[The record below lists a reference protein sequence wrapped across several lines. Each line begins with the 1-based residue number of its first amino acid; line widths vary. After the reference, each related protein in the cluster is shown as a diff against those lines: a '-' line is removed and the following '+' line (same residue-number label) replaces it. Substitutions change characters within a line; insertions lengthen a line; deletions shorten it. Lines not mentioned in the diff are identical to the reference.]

1 MFIYLLILY
10 PPSTSVAR
18 DYTKLLKFGDSLYR
32 CKQLKIAALGRMV
45 KIMKRQS
52 DSLSYLE
59 QVRQHLSR
67 LPSIDPTAK
76 TILLCGFPNVG
87 KSSFLNK
94 ITRADV
100 DVQPYPFTTKSLY
113 VGHTEFKYQNW
124 QVIDTP
130 GILDRPLEERNTIE
144 MQSVTALAHLRS
156 VILYLVDFSEQ
167 CGYTIEKQL
176 ELYNSIKPLFAK
188 KPVFIVNNKIDVKSL
203 NTLPDETR
211 QQIQIFLDKEAQS
224 NVKFRE
230 MSTVTTE
237 NVVQIRNEVC
247 QVMLSKL
254 GGNAANSEVTICD
267 KLEIAQPDFVEPNRK
282 PYIPVKLIERRKKG
296 LKALGEGEKS
306 ERELEM
312 ELGDDYILD
321 LKKKYDIPDE
331 EKYDVAPEVWQGHN
345 IADFVDPGIIDRLKR
360 LEKEE
365 KEREDNGY
373 YDISS
378 DEDQDLDDIRVLAD
392 RIREKKALMKAERRV
407 DHTTK
412 PRMSRS
418 QKRAR
423 ERSVTSLRTSMSELG
438 LDLGS
443 DAENHYEQAAERA
456 ASKDARRPRL
466 TSVGRDRSCSEISR
480 SESCMRD
487 KKMIDKARRLKRKS
501 QASRRTLA
509 RKGEADR
516 SIPNLRAKHLLS
528 GKRKLGKTSR
538 R

>member
-1 MFIYLLILY
+1 M
-10 PPSTSVAR
+10 A
-18 DYTKLLKFGDSLYR
+18 
-32 CKQLKIAALGRMV
+32 

-100 DVQPYPFTTKSLY
+100 EVQPYPFTTKSLY
-113 VGHTEFKYQNW
+113 VGHTEYKYQNW

-144 MQSVTALAHLRS
+144 MQSITALAHLRS
-156 VILYLVDFSEQ
+156 VILYMVDFSEQ
-167 CGYTIEKQL
+167 CGYTIQKQL
-176 ELYNSIKPLFAK
+176 ELYSSIKPLFAK
-188 KPVFIVNNKIDVKSL
+188 KPVFIVNNKIDVTCFAK
-203 NTLPDETR
+203 LPDEQR
-211 QQIQIFLDKEAQS
+211 SFVHEILSNEANL
-224 NVKFRE
+224 NVQFRE

-247 QVMLSKL
+247 EVMLSRF
-254 GGNAANSEVTICD
+254 NSGSGKTASSTCD
-267 KLEIAQPDFVEPNRK
+267 KLHISQPDYVDQERK
-282 PYIPVKLIERRKKG
+282 PYIPPKLIERRSKG
-296 LKALGEGEKS
+296 LKALPEGEKT
-306 ERELEM
+306 EREIEM

-331 EKYDVAPEVWQGHN
+331 EKYDIAPEVWQGHN
-345 IADFVDPGIIDRLKR
+345 IADFVDPDVVNRLR
-360 LEKEE
+360 QLEEE
-365 KEREDNGY
+365 EVARAKSGF

-378 DEDQDLDDIRVLAD
+378 DEDEELEDIRFLASK
-392 RIREKKALMKAERRV
+392 IKEKKALMKAERRV

-412 PRMSRS
+412 PRRSRP
-418 QKRAR
+418 QKRGR
-423 ERSVTSLRTSMSELG
+423 ERSVDGLRSSMSELG
-438 LDLGS
+438 VDLDENS
-443 DAENHYEQAAERA
+443 ENHFIKAADRA
-456 ASKDARRPRL
+456 ASKESHRPRL
-466 TSVGRDRSCSEISR
+466 ESVARDRSCSEISR

-487 KKMIDKARRLKRKS
+487 PKMILKARRLKQKS
-501 QASRRTLA
+501 QHSRRTLA

-528 GKRKLGKTSR
+528 GKRKLGKTTR